1 MLTKYNSG
9 LIGKDD
15 NILTATNL
23 PHQVRRLLFAQ
34 ESFRHT
40 QKSRYRVPKV
50 GGKIVKK
57 FI

>member
-50 GGKIVKK
+50 GGKL
-57 FI
+57 